1 MKLISNGLEYYA
13 QIAQNKPNLPYVLML
28 HGFLGSGRVFQPLI
42 SGLTDFSNPVTLD
55 LAGHGRSTGTDRP
68 ARYKTEKQL
77 SDLKSIILRFQF
89 SPLILYGYS
98 MGGRLA
104 LQFAIQ
110 YPQFVSGLILESSTF
125 GISGDSE
132 RRNRAVTDQKR
143 AEAIEQNFSDF
154 LNQWQKLS
162 LFGNESGTGDHK
174 TLYQKVMRTQEPAY
188 LAACLRGFGS
198 GVMPPVFDKLGTL
211 NMPALLITGEM
222 DEKFVSIH
230 EQIAGELPDAK
241 SRVISK
247 AAHRV
252 HQDQPELL
260 LKEIEQFIKELKQ

>member
-1 MKLISNGLEYYA
+1 MKVLSNGIEYYA
-13 QIAQNKPNLPYVLML
+13 QIKQNKPTLPYLLML

-42 SGLTDFSNPVTLD
+42 SRLTDFCNPVTLD

-68 ARYKTEKQL
+68 DRYRTEEQL
-77 SDLKSIILRFQF
+77 SDLKSIISRFQL
-89 SPLILYGYS
+89 SPLVLYGYS

-110 YPQFVSGLILESSTF
+110 YQQYISGLILESSTF
-125 GISGDSE
+125 GISGNSE
-132 RRNRAVTDQKR
+132 RRYRAVTDQKR

-154 LNQWQKLS
+154 LKKWQKQS
-162 LFGNESGTGDHK
+162 LFGNESGTEDHK
-174 TLYQKVMRTQEPAY
+174 MLYQKIMQAQKPSN

-198 GVMPPVFDKLGTL
+198 GVMPSVYDKLGTL
-211 NMPALLITGEM
+211 KMPVLLIAGEM

-230 EQIAGELPDAK
+230 EQLAGELPDAK

-260 LKEIEQFIKELKQ
+260 LKEIQQFIKELRL